1 MSKISEREF
10 DTQCRLCTSTEEGH
24 IQIFGPEGECRNLA
38 NKIKE
43 CLPISVSTRINP
55 VYHFILL
62 SCKVESNVLWL
73 PFEIEVL
80 LNGLYR
86 PNLGVT
92 SLVRIPSQ
100 LASAHVL
107 YFVKVIEV
115 PPNVRIR
122 GKILTKVAQI
132 CSTILGMCLLCMWS

>member
-43 CLPISVSTRINP
+43 CLPISVSIHINP

-62 SCKVESNVLWL
+62 SCKVESNVLL

-80 LNGLYR
+80 LNGQYR

-92 SLVRIPSQ
+92 SLVRIPLH
-100 LASAHVL
+100 LASADVL

-115 PPNVRIR
+115 PPNVRIG
-122 GKILTKVAQI
+122 GKILTNVAH
-132 CSTILGMCLLCMWS
+132 M

>member
-43 CLPISVSTRINP
+43 CLPISVSTHINP
-55 VYHFILL
+55 IYHFIL
-62 SCKVESNVLWL
+62 SCKVECSVLCL

-92 SLVRIPSQ
+92 SLVRIPLQ
-100 LASAHVL
+100 LASADVL

-115 PPNVRIR
+115 PPNVRIG
-122 GKILTKVAQI
+122 GKILTKMALI
-132 CSTILGMCLLCMWS
+132 CSTILGMCLLRMWS

>member
-43 CLPISVSTRINP
+43 CLPVSVSTHINP
-55 VYHFILL
+55 IYHFILL
-62 SCKVESNVLWL
+62 SWKVECNVLWL

-92 SLVRIPSQ
+92 SLVRILLQ
-100 LASAHVL
+100 LASADVL
-107 YFVKVIEV
+107 YFVKVIDV
-115 PPNVRIR
+115 PPNVRLEGRI
-122 GKILTKVAQI
+122 
-132 CSTILGMCLLCMWS
+132 